1 MQEIWKS
8 YKTYG
13 HSWNGGV
20 WEITNLEISNFG
32 NVRGIKWN
40 NEPFEQNMI
49 TINSEGRRIIGIKGR
64 IYVLVWEAFNG
75 PVPKGFVVHHIDH
88 NKLNDRLDNLMLM
101 SISEHFSHHNK
112 NVKKSASHIESMKR
126 SQEKLHDKKSLR
138 MSGENNPMY
147 GKSATK
153 GTKWWNNGTHNKRSV
168 NCPGP
173 DYVEGRLIKCRQ

>member
-13 HSWNGGV
+13 RSWNGGV
-20 WEITNLEISNFG
+20 WEITDLEISNFG
-32 NVRGIKWN
+32 NVRGTKWN

-64 IYVLVWEAFNG
+64 IYVLVWEVFNG
-75 PVPKGFVVHHIDH
+75 PVPSGYVVHHIDH

-101 SISEHFSHHNK
+101 SVSDHFSHHNK
-112 NVKKSASHIESMKR
+112 GVKKSDKWKESI
-126 SQEKLHDKKSLR
+126 KKSSKDRSKKLSER
-138 MSGENNPMY
+138 MSGKNNPMY

-153 GTKWWNNGTHNKRSV
+153 GTKWWNNGISNKRSV
-168 NCPGP
+168 ECPGP
-173 DYVEGRLIKCRQ
+173 DYVEGRLIKCQQ